1 MNIIHSNYTYNKQRR
16 LANEESNTSS
26 LNSPSYH
33 VYLPLPQSSRFKS
46 RKRIFP
52 DISYG
57 NNAESPYYLSIPS
70 LPNNRY
76 SVDHLPKYSQGKRMF
91 THNRN
96 CSNDYNTN
104 EPPLHLRTRNY
115 NRAQH
120 KEECNSSN
128 NNTLKVVPSEE
139 FLNDYARK
147 YSIREYDII
156 SNNVYEKPGY
166 RPVENK
172 NIFRSV
178 GNICFRDDNVKQKI
192 NIINRYKLLNNGKVS
207 ENLFNE
213 YVQRNNIKPQF
224 IC

>member
-1 MNIIHSNYTYNKQRR
+1 MNKIYSPQPYNKPRR

-33 VYLPLPQSSRFKS
+33 VYLPTSQSTRFKS
-46 RKRIFP
+46 KKRLFP
-52 DISYG
+52 DITYG

-76 SVDHLPKYSQGKRMF
+76 SVNHLPKYAQGKRMF
-91 THNRN
+91 THKLT
-96 CSNDYNTN
+96 CSNEHER
-104 EPPLHLRTRNY
+104 EPPLHVRTRNY
-115 NRAQH
+115 NREQQRN
-120 KEECNSSN
+120 KEEC
-128 NNTLKVVPSEE
+128 KIVPTEE

-147 YSIREYDII
+147 YNIREYDII
-156 SNNVYEKPGY
+156 SNNVYAKPGY
-166 RPVENK
+166 RPVEDK
-172 NIFRSV
+172 SIFRSV

-213 YVQRNNIKPQF
+213 YVQRNNIKPPF